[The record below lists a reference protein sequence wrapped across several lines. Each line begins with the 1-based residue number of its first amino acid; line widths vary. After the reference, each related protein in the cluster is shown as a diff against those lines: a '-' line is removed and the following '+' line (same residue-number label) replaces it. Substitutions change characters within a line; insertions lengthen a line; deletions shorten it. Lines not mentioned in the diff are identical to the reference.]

1 MTLTVKSGEL
11 TLEPIIRYGNTI
23 ETVAVL
29 HIADAGHKQS
39 KAQEVRTGDI
49 RPSHPERVY
58 QYQRVIK
65 GLLLGTL
72 LLTPYRGLAPSTLRM
87 T

>member
-1 MTLTVKSGEL
+1 MTLTVESGEL
-11 TLEPIIRYGNTI
+11 TLEPIIRYGNAS

-39 KAQEVRTGDI
+39 KAQEVRAGDI
-49 RPSHPERVY
+49 RSNHPERVC
-58 QYQRVIK
+58 QYQRLAK
-65 GLLLGTL
+65 GLLSGTL
-72 LLTPYRGLAPSTLRM
+72 PTPYRELAPSTLRM

>member
-11 TLEPIIRYGNTI
+11 TLEPIIRYGNAS

-39 KAQEVRTGDI
+39 KA
-49 RPSHPERVY
+49 
-58 QYQRVIK
+58 
-65 GLLLGTL
+65 
-72 LLTPYRGLAPSTLRM
+72 
-87 T
+87 